1 MQNNLGIDKIKDIA
15 HNISEERRSYFSPI
29 TPIQERIKSYAE
41 DETYE
46 VKGNYITG
54 CEIAIGDL
62 EFIVRQT
69 VEKGMFEIY
78 AGDSRN
84 GEYGSIIVDS
94 HDNIEVIADFLNS
107 NFDITF
113 YGVKLTSIGSF
124 YKPNNN
130 SKLNQLDDTDTE
142 TLVYLLNFL
151 QEHKIIEVHDKDYDG
166 LTDVVIK
173 WNFTKI

>member
-1 MQNNLGIDKIKDIA
+1 MHINLDIDKIKDIA
-15 HNISEERRSYFSPI
+15 HNISEERRSYFSPT
-29 TPIQERIKSYAE
+29 TPIQKRIKSYAE

-54 CEIAIGDL
+54 CEITIGDL

-69 VEKGMFEIY
+69 AEKGMFEIY
-78 AGDSRN
+78 AGDSGN

-94 HDNIEVIADFLNS
+94 HDNIEVIADFLNT

-113 YGVKLTSIGSF
+113 YEVKLSSIGLF

-130 SKLNQLDDTDTE
+130 SHLNKIDETDRE
-142 TLVYLLNFL
+142 TLIYLLRFL
-151 QEHKIIEVHDKDYDG
+151 VSNKIIKSDNLDFDG
-166 LTDVVIK
+166 ITNTLIK
-173 WNFTKI
+173 WNTIQI

>member
-1 MQNNLGIDKIKDIA
+1 MKNNLGIDKIKDIA
-15 HNISEERRSYFSPI
+15 HRISEERRSYFSPI
-29 TPIQERIKSYAE
+29 VPIQERIESYAE

-46 VKGNYITG
+46 VKENYITG

-62 EFIVRQT
+62 EFIVRLT
-69 VEKGMFEIY
+69 VESGIFEIY

-84 GEYGSIIVDS
+84 GEYGAIIVDS
-94 HDNIEVIADFLNS
+94 HDDIEVIAEFLNS

-130 SKLNQLDDTDTE
+130 SKLNQLDDNDME
-142 TLVYLLNFL
+142 TLIYLLEFL
-151 QEHKIIEVHDKDYDG
+151 KENKIIEVPYDDYDG
-166 LTDVVIK
+166 LTNVIIK
-173 WNFTKI
+173 WNLTKI

>member
-1 MQNNLGIDKIKDIA
+1 MQDNLGIDKIKDIA

-69 VEKGMFEIY
+69 VEKGIFEIY

-113 YGVKLTSIGSF
+113 YGVKLTLIGSF

-142 TLVYLLNFL
+142 TLVYLLEFL
-151 QEHKIIEVHDKDYDG
+151 KENKIIEVHDKDYDG

>member
-15 HNISEERRSYFSPI
+15 HNISEERRSYFSPT

-54 CEIAIGDL
+54 CEIVISDL

-94 HDNIEVIADFLNS
+94 HGNIEVIAEFINS

-113 YGVKLTSIGSF
+113 YGVKLTSIGRF

-130 SKLNQLDDTDTE
+130 SKLNKLDDKDTE
-142 TLVYLLNFL
+142 TLIYLLNFL
-151 QEHKIIEVHDKDYDG
+151 QEHKIIEVPNDDYDG
-166 LTDVVIK
+166 LTDVIIK
-173 WNFTKI
+173 WDLTKI